1 MKKIIFAVFMLFSL
15 PLWAGASI
23 DVSKLDQSQINALQ
37 TQVTALEQKKA
48 MPVELTMMERA
59 VELGKMLGAGIGATA
74 KELGIAVDE
83 FSQTTPGRLA
93 MFILFWKFVGQGLL
107 SILLGI
113 VITIA
118 GPYVAWRMIRTGRGE
133 VRNRTYELTPILWGL
148 VKYNRCVKVEDRM
161 RSISDQ
167 DVFLQAA
174 GYIMFAISLIVGLNC
189 VF

>member
-1 MKKIIFAVFMLFSL
+1 MKKIMFVLFMLFCL
-15 PLWAGASI
+15 PVWANSTI
-23 DVSKLDQSQINALQ
+23 DVSKLDQAQITALQ
-37 TQVTALEQKKA
+37 NQVAALEQKKA

-107 SILLGI
+107 SIMLGI
-113 VITIA
+113 AITVI

-133 VRNRTYELTPILWGL
+133 IRNRTYELTPILWGL
-148 VKYNRCVKVEDRM
+148 VKYNRCVKVEDKM

-167 DVFLQAA
+167 DVFLQGA
-174 GYIMFAISLIVGLNC
+174 GYILFAISLVVGLNC